1 MVAILIS
8 MLTDA
13 GFLGAFL
20 ETLLMV
26 LLGVLFRRKN
36 WITTEGKQAITVIIW
51 KLAVPCLAFRAF
63 MTDFDRTGF
72 RVGLHVLALASF
84 LYLLLTVL
92 VRLAFLRLGRDTAMV
107 CALFAAV
114 GQVTLFSMPILQSI
128 YAADDT
134 EVMLAINLI
143 AIAFRVMVYIVAF
156 FALSGIHPDR
166 AHLGTSLRTIFLN
179 PIMIAMLAGILIW
192 ATQDFLPQ
200 VTAENGTCAF
210 LRLDRTLPAL
220 FQTVTA
226 LSRLVSPLAM
236 LLIGLSLGESNFR
249 QEIKD
254 PLAWLVALLRTVAA
268 PLIALLTVCLAQKA
282 GLIHF
287 GEAQVMAL
295 VIAFAGPASAT
306 LDLYCM
312 QFGRAELLASKIF
325 FMSTLLCAVSIP
337 LCYFLTKWALTLP
350 IF

>member
-1 MVAILIS
+1 MSAILIS

-13 GFLGAFL
+13 GFLGAFTQ
-20 ETLLMV
+20 TLIMI
-26 LLGVLFRRKN
+26 GFGILFRRKN
-36 WITTEGKQAITVIIW
+36 WITGDGKQAVTTLVW
-51 KLAVPCLAFRAF
+51 KLAVPCMAFRAF
-63 MTDFDRTGF
+63 MTDFDRAGF
-72 RVGLHVLALASF
+72 RTGLHVLAMAFF
-84 LYLLLTVL
+84 LYLILTVL
-92 VRLAFLRLGRDTAMV
+92 VRQAFLRLGRETAMV

-134 EVMLAINLI
+134 EVMLSVNLI
-143 AIAFRVMVYIVAF
+143 AIPFRVMVYIVAF
-156 FALSGIHPDR
+156 FALSGIRPDR
-166 AHLGTSLRTIFLN
+166 THLGASLRAIFIN

-200 VTAENGTCAF
+200 VPAAGGHYAF
-210 LRLDRTLPAL
+210 LRVDRTLPVL

-226 LSRLVSPLAM
+226 LARLVSPLAM
-236 LLIGLSLGESNFR
+236 FLIGLSLGESDFR
-249 QEIKD
+249 REVRD

-268 PLIALLTVCLAQKA
+268 PLVTLAAVCLAQRA
-282 GLIHF
+282 GLVRF

-306 LDLYCM
+306 LDLYCVK
-312 QFGRAELLASKIF
+312 FGRAELLASKICL
-325 FMSTLLCAVSIP
+325 MSTLLCVVSLP
-337 LCYFLTKWALTLP
+337 LCYFLTKGALTLP